1 MRKAQSGVFLISAAI
16 AVAVVSLLISFW
28 GLNYSRQLRIE
39 KAERIGEALKV
50 MGDKVQSFVVEHHDK
65 IDALLRDPRKTFV
78 VEGVRFERGTDAQS
92 RPYLTNLSAI
102 TLLKATRAT
111 GIGDR
116 PPGNVGAYGI
126 HVYHEC
132 KPGTSVCN
140 VDTLTYID
148 KPMARRYSSEPDMDA
163 AGMVARKIGVLGG
176 VSLVEGQHDFR
187 FIGTDGEFGTVANP
201 KKVAGLVAMRGGY
214 STVAH
219 DVLVR
224 RDGSQ
229 YMTGPLNFEQPDGT
243 NPSKKHDIVGVG
255 TVTASAVEASK
266 LTVTGGDISTTGRMQ
281 ANGATISGELNLS
294 SDVSNPNTY
303 NDIVGA
309 KDIKGS
315 GQLHM
320 QGMTIAGDAKVGK
333 LNSTGGATLGGPL
346 DMSDKDIKKAGRV
359 EADTLRAEEGVVEL
373 QKGSVQGQEC
383 KVWGMARDGDGRLLS
398 CQRNAPGSNYWV
410 WKLASTPGS
419 VKEVPVEIVKEI
431 IRDVKVDEQWKVSR
445 FSLVPTWEGA
455 RHRDALYFYVASQ
468 RNAKVLACTITNT
481 RSSGAMMRAAKNQ
494 GDYIVTQSADG
505 TEELMCLSKG
515 TGVPTVRENAWYWW
529 GWPGF
534 DEHGGYRR
542 SEMGA
547 DPKVG
552 DRWFSGDTDGNT
564 MPEIHHAIRRPTRVV
579 NDTQPAFNKEMQ
591 DLFRTFGMSPQRV
604 NMNGAVLMATV
615 SGESYSLGSSWT
627 IVNDYEATNPV
638 FCKFNSSRSDSSVN
652 YAISNSGRDYIWLYV
667 GRGYPTT
674 YTVQC
679 SFSSATSLA
688 RGHRNFRL
696 CLKDC
701 PFK

>member
-1 MRKAQSGVFLISAAI
+1 M
-16 AVAVVSLLISFW
+16 
-28 GLNYSRQLRIE
+28 
-39 KAERIGEALKV
+39 
-50 MGDKVQSFVVEHHDK
+50 
-65 IDALLRDPRKTFV
+65 
-78 VEGVRFERGTDAQS
+78 
-92 RPYLTNLSAI
+92 
-102 TLLKATRAT
+102 LKATRAT

-132 KPGTSVCN
+132 KAGTSVCN

-163 AGMVARKIGVLGG
+163 AAMAARKIGVLGG
-176 VSLVEGQHDFR
+176 VSLAEGQHDFR

-201 KKVAGLVAMRGGY
+201 AKVAGLVAMRGGY

-229 YMTGPLNFEQPDGT
+229 FMTGPLNFEQPDGT

-255 TVTASAVEASK
+255 TIKASGVEARG
-266 LTVTGGDISTTGRMQ
+266 LTVNGGDISTNGRMK

-320 QGMTIAGDAKVGK
+320 QGMTITGDAKVGN
-333 LNSTGGATLGGPL
+333 LESAGGAKLHGPL
-346 DMSDKDIKKAGRV
+346 NMSEKDITQAGRI
-359 EADTLRAEEGVVEL
+359 EANTLRAEEGVVEL

-445 FSLVPTWEGA
+445 FSLVPTREGA
-455 RHRDALYFYVASQ
+455 RHGEALYFYVASQ

-481 RSSGAMMRAAKNQ
+481 RSSGAMLRAAQNQ
-494 GDYIVTQSADG
+494 GDYIVTPSADG

-515 TGVPTVRENAWYWW
+515 TGVPQVRENAWYWW
-529 GWPGF
+529 GWPTF

-542 SEMGA
+542 ENARAGQY
-547 DPKVG
+547 DN
-552 DRWFSGDTDGNT
+552 WFRSDTDGNT
-564 MPEIHHAIRRPTRVV
+564 LPEIHHAMRSPTRVV
-579 NDTQPAFNKEMQ
+579 SDTQSMFNREMQ
-591 DLFRTFGMSPQRV
+591 DLFRTFGMSPQRT
-604 NMNGAVLMATV
+604 NMNGSVLMA
-615 SGESYSLGSSWT
+615 SFSDGGYSLGSSWALALGIT
-627 IVNDYEATNPV
+627 GVV
-638 FCKFNSSRSDSSVN
+638 SCKFNSNLPRTRIGYDAGDV
-652 YAISNSGRDYIWLYV
+652 RWYV
-667 GRGYPTT
+667 PGGNAS

-679 SFSSATSLA
+679 SFSSASDLA
-688 RGHRNFRL
+688 RAQTNFRM
-696 CLKDC
+696 CLRDC